1 MSYGGPRHGA
11 PVVAPLCPTACCKA
25 QAPSRV
31 WGIIYK
37 PSTVS
42 CCSER
47 LRRGTLIL
55 LFPSEPSTHLRIKRS
70 AAAGHICQLGAF
82 LCKSQGDGPPFFL
95 TKLCTALTWL
105 WTLPQVSVQFSKLSH
120 RRKFLCVSRERVQP
134 FWGPREALRK
144 RWGWC
149 LHAEQL
155 SSFLLLHERCY
166 EPQRWMTTPAI
177 KSWNTSK
184 LKLFVPG
191 QFCLTD

>member
-1 MSYGGPRHGA
+1 MPTVLLQIAAVSKRGLTGRLLWGTKARCPHSSTSVPYCLLQGSGSYGA
-11 PVVAPLCPTACCKA
+11 PVEL
-25 QAPSRV
+25 
-31 WGIIYK
+31 
-37 PSTVS
+37 
-42 CCSER
+42 R
-47 LRRGTLIL
+47 L
-55 LFPSEPSTHLRIKRS
+55 
-70 AAAGHICQLGAF
+70 HICQLGAF

-120 RRKFLCVSRERVQP
+120 RRKFLCISRERVQP

-155 SSFLLLHERCY
+155 NSFLLLHEQCY
-166 EPQRWMTTPAI
+166 APQGWVTTPAI
-177 KSWNTSK
+177 KSGNTSK
-184 LKLFVPG
+184 LTLFVPG